1 MYTTDA
7 NLEWVCG
14 HRYVEEVILTSGGH
28 LVRGYRYPLQM
39 SRTDIG
45 DSEGEPQIWPHVLL
59 DLRNHIWFYL
69 ISRQNCVKRDHLEV
83 VDVLWSLKY
92 GL

>member
-1 MYTTDA
+1 M
-7 NLEWVCG
+7 
-14 HRYVEEVILTSGGH
+14 
-28 LVRGYRYPLQM
+28 P
-39 SRTDIG
+39 RTDIG

-59 DLRNHIWFYL
+59 DRRNHIWFYL
-69 ISRQNCVKRDHLEV
+69 FSRQNCVKRDHLEG